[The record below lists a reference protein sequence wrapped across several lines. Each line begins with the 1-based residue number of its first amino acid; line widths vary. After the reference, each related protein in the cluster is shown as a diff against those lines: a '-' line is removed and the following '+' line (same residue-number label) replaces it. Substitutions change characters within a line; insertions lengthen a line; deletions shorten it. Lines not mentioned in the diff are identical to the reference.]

1 MIKRTMPVALSALLV
16 TMTSVHAHTLY
27 EEGNKKLEL
36 TGKVLL
42 ERHFSKYKEEDGD
55 KSALRLGLKGEA
67 PLDEKDPAIKLF
79 AELELGKALTAD
91 PITVRTAVVGVKGDE
106 IGTLSYGRT
115 LGVMNDVT
123 AFTSELPV
131 ACSEALG
138 DDADR
143 FGTGRATG
151 LLQYRTP
158 KVQGVQLAL
167 QYLAKNGSE
176 DSKEPLK
183 HKDKK
188 LQKSN
193 GDGYGLAL
201 THEIGNGVTWGIA
214 FNNEAKSRQQKD
226 QFFNDK
232 RATMVALG
240 AKYDSERF
248 YVGGTYAETRNQLF
262 FTDKDLDRK
271 FGVAQQ
277 PEKGIY
283 ANKTQGFEIVAQ
295 YKLPNGLKPTV
306 GYLQSTATL
315 NDDRYETKE
324 KNVQFIDVG
333 AVYELSKQFSVSAD
347 YKINLLK
354 QKKAE
359 KLGASAENILG
370 VGLTYTF

>member
-36 TGKVLL
+36 TGKVCL
-42 ERHFSKYKEEDGD
+42 ERDFSKDPKKDGD
-55 KSALRLGLKGEA
+55 QSAVRIGLKGEA
-67 PLDEKDPAIKLF
+67 PLEEKDPAIKLF
-79 AELELGKALTAD
+79 TQLELGKGLTAD
-91 PITVRTAVVGVKGDE
+91 PISVRTAVVGVKGDE
-106 IGTLSYGRT
+106 IGSLSYGRT
-115 LGVMNDVT
+115 VGVMSDVT

-138 DDADR
+138 DGADR

-167 QYLAKNGSE
+167 QYLAKNGAAE
-176 DSKEPLK
+176 SKEPLK
-183 HKDKK
+183 DGK
-188 LQKSN
+188 LKKSN
-193 GDGYGLAL
+193 GDGYGVAL
-201 THEIGNGVTWGIA
+201 THEIGNGVTWGVG
-214 FNNEAKSRQQKD
+214 FNNEAKSLQQKD
-226 QFFNDK
+226 YFLNDK

-240 AKYDSERF
+240 AKYDSDRF

-262 FTDKDLDRK
+262 FENKELDRK
-271 FGVAQQ
+271 SGVAKQD
-277 PEKGIY
+277 EKGLY

-306 GYLQSTATL
+306 GYVQSTVTIK
-315 NDDRYETKE
+315 DSVYDTKE
-324 KNVQFIDVG
+324 KSVQFIDVG
-333 AVYELSKQFSVSAD
+333 ASYELSKQFSVAAD

-354 QKKAE
+354 KEKAKKV
-359 KLGASAENILG
+359 GASVENILG

>member
-36 TGKVLL
+36 TGKVCL
-42 ERHFSKYKEEDGD
+42 ERDFSKDKAADGD
-55 KSALRLGLKGEA
+55 QSALRLGLKGEA
-67 PLDEKDPAIKLF
+67 PLDDKDQAIKLF
-79 AELELGKALTAD
+79 SQLELGKGLTAD
-91 PITVRTAVVGVKGDE
+91 PIAVRTAVVGVKGDE

-115 LGVMNDVT
+115 VGVMNDVT

-131 ACSEALG
+131 ACSKALG

-158 KVQGVQLAL
+158 KVQGVQLAV
-167 QYLAKNGSE
+167 QYLAKNGASE
-176 DSKEPLK
+176 SKEPL
-183 HKDKK
+183 KDKK

-193 GDGYGLAL
+193 GDGCGMAL
-201 THEIGNGVTWGIA
+201 THEIGNGVTWGMA

-226 QFFNDK
+226 YFLNDK
-232 RATMVALG
+232 RATMLALG

-248 YVGGTYAETRNQLF
+248 YLGGAYAETRNQLF
-262 FTDKDLDRK
+262 FETKTL
-271 FGVAQQ
+271 GVAQQ
-277 PEKGIY
+277 PETGIY
-283 ANKTQGFEIVAQ
+283 ANKTRGFEIVAQ
-295 YKLPNGLKPTV
+295 YKLSNGLKPTV
-306 GYLQSTATL
+306 GYAQSTVTIK
-315 NDDRYETKE
+315 DSVYDTKE
-324 KNVQFIDVG
+324 KSVQFIDVG

-354 QKKAE
+354 QQKAE

>member
-1 MIKRTMPVALSALLV
+1 MIKRTTPVALSALLV

-36 TGKVLL
+36 TGKVCL
-42 ERHFSKYKEEDGD
+42 ERDFSKDKEKDGD
-55 KSALRLGLKGEA
+55 QSAVRIGLKGEA
-67 PLDEKDPAIKLF
+67 PLDEKNPAIKLF
-79 AELELGKALTAD
+79 TQLELGKGLTAD
-91 PITVRTAVVGVKGDE
+91 PIAVRTAVVGVKGDE
-106 IGTLSYGRT
+106 IGTFSYGRT
-115 LGVMNDVT
+115 VGVMSDVT
-123 AFTSELPV
+123 QFTGKLPV

-138 DDADR
+138 DGADR

-167 QYLAKNGSE
+167 QYLAKNGAAE
-176 DSKEPLK
+176 SKEPL
-183 HKDKK
+183 KDKK

-193 GDGYGLAL
+193 GDGYGVAL
-201 THEIGNGVTWGIA
+201 THEIGNGVTWGVA
-214 FNNEAKSRQQKD
+214 FNNEAKSLQQKD
-226 QFFNDK
+226 YFINDK

-240 AKYDSERF
+240 AKYDSELL
-248 YVGGTYAETRNQLF
+248 YLGGTYAETRNQLF
-262 FTDKDLDRK
+262 FKNKKLDRK
-271 FGVAQQ
+271 LGVTEQ

-295 YKLPNGLKPTV
+295 YKLPNGLKPTL
-306 GYLQSTATL
+306 GYVQSAVSL
-315 NDDRYETKE
+315 KDDQYETKE
-324 KNVQFIDVG
+324 KSVQFIDVG
-333 AVYELSKQFSVSAD
+333 ASYELSKQFSVSAD

-354 QKKAE
+354 QQKAD

>member
-1 MIKRTMPVALSALLV
+1 MIKRTTPVALSALLV

-36 TGKVLL
+36 TGKVCL
-42 ERHFSKYKEEDGD
+42 ERDFSKDKEKDGD
-55 KSALRLGLKGEA
+55 QSAVRIGLKGEA
-67 PLDEKDPAIKLF
+67 PLDEKNPAIKLF
-79 AELELGKALTAD
+79 TQLELGKGLTAD

-106 IGTLSYGRT
+106 IGTFSYGRT
-115 LGVMNDVT
+115 VGVMNDVT
-123 AFTSELPV
+123 QFTSELPV

-138 DDADR
+138 DGADR

-167 QYLAKNGSE
+167 QYLAKNGAAE
-176 DSKEPLK
+176 SKEPL
-183 HKDKK
+183 KDKK

-193 GDGYGLAL
+193 GDGYGVAL
-201 THEIGNGVTWGIA
+201 THEIGNGVTWGVA
-214 FNNEAKSRQQKD
+214 FNNEAKSLQQKD
-226 QFFNDK
+226 YFINDK
-232 RATMVALG
+232 RAMMVALG
-240 AKYDSERF
+240 AKYDSELL
-248 YVGGTYAETRNQLF
+248 YLGGTYAETHNQLF
-262 FTDKDLDRK
+262 FKNKKLDRK
-271 FGVAQQ
+271 LGVTEQ

-295 YKLPNGLKPTV
+295 YKLPNGLKPTL
-306 GYLQSTATL
+306 GYVQSAVSL
-315 NDDRYETKE
+315 KDDQYETKE
-324 KNVQFIDVG
+324 KSVQFIDVG
-333 AVYELSKQFSVSAD
+333 ASYELSKQFSVSAD

-354 QKKAE
+354 QQKAD